1 MTYTS
6 VAGNH
11 LDHALAEA
19 AAAHRCSVTCCNG
32 RAGELVCVVKAY
44 NMFLLNGE
52 AMRPREN
59 TAKADGL

>member
-1 MTYTS
+1 MTYTT

-11 LDHALAEA
+11 LDHAFAEA
-19 AAAHRCSVTCCNG
+19 VAAHRYSVTCCNG
-32 RAGELVCVVKAY
+32 RVGELACVLEAY

-59 TAKADGL
+59 TAKDDGL